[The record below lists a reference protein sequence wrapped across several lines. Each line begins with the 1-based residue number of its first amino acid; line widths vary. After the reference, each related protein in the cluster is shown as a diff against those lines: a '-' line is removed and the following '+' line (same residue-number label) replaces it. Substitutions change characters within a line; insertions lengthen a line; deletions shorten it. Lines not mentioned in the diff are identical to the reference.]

1 MVYKITLSGFRAF
14 CTVRTVKT
22 KPINNISILW
32 GKHHFRTL
40 YCDEGHS
47 CCWKGFIPFAII
59 VLCCFFMMSTSIFHQ
74 HMNMYMYIIALIT
87 SHVCPSCLIFI
98 PIFSSFI
105 FLSLKNPKTW
115 WPFNIS
121 NLGMALLS
129 EVFTTMILIN
139 IKLQGNFDKW
149 FHKSRIT
156 LSPQINKLCPLSHN
170 NIVFF
175 LLWVLDL

>member
-1 MVYKITLSGFRAF
+1 MYWLTEVQDVEIRMVYKITLCGFRAF
-14 CTVRTVKT
+14 CTVRTAKT

-47 CCWKGFIPFAII
+47 CCRKGCIPFAITCI

-74 HMNMYMYIIALIT
+74 HRNMYMYIIALIT

-129 EVFTTMILIN
+129 EVFITMILIN
-139 IKLQGNFDKW
+139 IKLQGNFVNDFIKAG
-149 FHKSRIT
+149 
-156 LSPQINKLCPLSHN
+156 LPCPPK
-170 NIVFF
+170 
-175 LLWVLDL
+175 

>member
-1 MVYKITLSGFRAF
+1 MGKTSLPYTLLWWRTFMLLERFHSF
-14 CTVRTVKT
+14 CNYSVA
-22 KPINNISILW
+22 L
-32 GKHHFRTL
+32 
-40 YCDEGHS
+40 
-47 CCWKGFIPFAII
+47 
-59 VLCCFFMMSTSIFHQ
+59 FFYDVDQ
-74 HMNMYMYIIALIT
+74 Y
-87 SHVCPSCLIFI
+87 
-98 PIFSSFI
+98 FSSAQEYVHVHYSPNYFTCMPLMFNIYPNFFFI
-105 FLSLKNPKTW
+105 YFFVIKPPKTW

-129 EVFTTMILIN
+129 EVFITMILIN

>member
-47 CCWKGFIPFAII
+47 CCRKGFIPFAII
-59 VLCCFFMMSTSIFHQ
+59 VLCCFFYDVDQ
-74 HMNMYMYIIALIT
+74 Y
-87 SHVCPSCLIFI
+87 
-98 PIFSSFI
+98 FSSAQEYVHVHYSPNYFTCMP
-105 FLSLKNPKTW
+105 LM
-115 WPFNIS
+115 FNIS

-129 EVFTTMILIN
+129 EVFITMILIN
-139 IKLQGNFDKW
+139 IKLQGNFDK
-149 FHKSRIT
+149 
-156 LSPQINKLCPLSHN
+156 
-170 NIVFF
+170 
-175 LLWVLDL
+175 

>member
-14 CTVRTVKT
+14 CTVRTAKT

-32 GKHHFRTL
+32 GKHHLRTL
-40 YCDEGHS
+40 CCDEGHS
-47 CCWKGFIPFAII
+47 CCRKGCIPFTTI
-59 VLCCFFMMSTSIFHQ
+59 VLCCF
-74 HMNMYMYIIALIT
+74 Y
-87 SHVCPSCLIFI
+87 HVNVNQY
-98 PIFSSFI
+98 FSSSQEYVHVHYSPNYFTCMP
-105 FLSLKNPKTW
+105 LM
-115 WPFNIS
+115 FNIYP
-121 NLGMALLS
+121 NFFFIYFF
-129 EVFTTMILIN
+129 VIKNITMILIN